1 MVARSDKESTW
12 PISGVEVM
20 DSNSCIE
27 LKRRVRILQ
36 QWRFF
41 AELTNLVCRGSLVFP
56 WEVRQE
62 LVNVAHPDV
71 PGAWSP
77 FAFELIPVGLADVDD
92 RHTDA
97 IRERYYPNLGQAVDD
112 VENADPY
119 VVGMALTLRTNGVRN
134 VVVSEDGTIVTACH
148 DLGLDVMN
156 TDEFIEKVNS
166 PMHPE
171 QSRHFE

>member
-1 MVARSDKESTW
+1 MVTDRDIEASW
-12 PISGVEVM
+12 PRSGVAVM

-27 LKRRVRILQ
+27 LKRRVRILR

-41 AELTNLVCRGSLVFP
+41 AELTNLAIRGSLVFP

-62 LVNVAHPDV
+62 LVNVEHPDV
-71 PGAWSP
+71 PGAWAP
-77 FAFELIPVGLADVDD
+77 FAFELIHANLANVDD

-97 IRERYYPNLGQAVDD
+97 IREQYYPNLGQAVDD
-112 VENADPY
+112 IENADPY

-166 PMHPE
+166 SMHPE
-171 QSRHFE
+171 QSRLFE